1 MTGFSQSITMA
12 VLDNAVECCFC
23 LTLGD
28 KIDIS
33 SVGVSLSL
41 EYDFLTLVLQ
51 ICHKT
56 AYTQG

>member
-1 MTGFSQSITMA
+1 MA